1 MLDALYDWIRNLAF
15 YLVVMTAVLE
25 VIPGNAYKKYI
36 QFFTGLVL
44 ILLVVTPMLEVT
56 GTFGEFRT
64 EYARQE
70 EKLQEETKKQE
81 ELFESADVFGF
92 LPENH
97 EIQSVREE
105 QTGVRNAVTE
115 NPAETGSDGETD
127 RIEVEEIR
135 VGENQETDMELD
147 TFRE

>member
-1 MLDALYDWIRNLAF
+1 MLEALYDWIRNLAF
-15 YLVVMTAVLE
+15 YLVVMTAMLE
-25 VIPGNAYKKYI
+25 VVPGNAYKKYI

-44 ILLVVTPMLEVT
+44 ILLVVTPVLEVT
-56 GTFGEFRT
+56 GTSGKFHA

-81 ELFESADVFGF
+81 ELFESADIFEF
-92 LPENH
+92 LPKDYEM
-97 EIQSVREE
+97 QSAEEE
-105 QTGVRNAVTE
+105 QTEERAKATGDS
-115 NPAETGSDGETD
+115 AETDSDRESG